1 MALGWTRKA
10 AATTAE
16 NLAEYFGHE
25 RHDLVPR
32 NEGEQF
38 LRGVDSLREDVD
50 RLEAR
55 IAVLRER
62 RNGDPV
68 DPWARA

>member
-1 MALGWTRKA
+1 MLQGWTRKA

-16 NLAEYFGHE
+16 NLAEYLAHE
-25 RHDLVPR
+25 RRDLVPR

-38 LRGVDSLREDVD
+38 LRGVDSVREDVD

-55 IAVLRER
+55 IALLRER
-62 RNGDPV
+62 RGGV
-68 DPWARA
+68 AG